1 MSDAQLGHEKT
12 LSGLLTALAGANIIY
27 GLGMLEM
34 GVTFDY
40 GQLVMD
46 NEFAR
51 MITYCVNGI
60 PVNDE
65 TLSVDA
71 IKEVGSFSD
80 FVSRQETF
88 EHMKSISHPK
98 LIDRR
103 VRDKWVAQGSTNIYQ
118 RSLEEAKNILDHHS
132 PEPLS
137 DDIKAELK
145 EIVKETESHLGV
157 SKTRPE
163 F

>member
-1 MSDAQLGHEKT
+1 
-12 LSGLLTALAGANIIY
+12 LAGANLIY

-34 GVTFDY
+34 GVTFDFA
-40 GQLVMD
+40 QLVMD

-51 MITYCVNGI
+51 MINYCVNGI

-71 IKEVGSFSD
+71 IKEVGSFND
-80 FVSRQETF
+80 FVTRKETY
-88 EHMKSISHPK
+88 EHMRSISHPK

-103 VRDKWVAQGSTNIYQ
+103 VRAKWEAQGSTDIYQ
-118 RSLEEAKNILDHHS
+118 RSLKEAKYILDKHT
-132 PEPLS
+132 PPPLS
-137 DDIKAELK
+137 DDIKAELRA
-145 EIVKETESHLGV
+145 IVEETESHLGV
-157 SKTRPE
+157 EKSTPE